1 MPDVCQ
7 VERDGTLPTV
17 PVDRPEAAG
26 APFRAQAPH
35 GTLALHRSGR

>member
-17 PVDRPEAAG
+17 PVDRPEVAD
-26 APFRAQAPH
+26 APHRAQTPPETQVLH
-35 GTLALHRSGR
+35 GGGR